1 MSTLEIH
8 QIPTRVDNY
17 VYLLRES
24 STGQAAVVDPS
35 DAAPVF
41 AALDALGWNLTHV
54 LATHHHNDHIGG
66 VPEIKERTGCTVV
79 GPRADR
85 DRIPGIDIERSATA
99 TPTACTRRRPPCSTC
114 RAIPGGISPTGSRN
128 RKALFCGD
136 TLFALGCGRVFEG
149 THEQMWNSISKF
161 KPLPDETMVYC
172 AHEYTQS
179 NARFAVTVEPD
190 NADLA
195 AYAREIDRKRA
206 AGQRTVPSQLGL
218 ERRTNPFLRAD
229 IPDFASALGM
239 EGRTPVEV
247 FAEVRTRKDN
257 F

>member
-17 VYLLRES
+17 VYLVRES
-24 STGQAAVVDPS
+24 SSGQAAVVDPS
-35 DAAPVF
+35 DAPPVF
-41 AALDALGWNLTHV
+41 EALDMLGWNLTHV

-85 DRIPGIDIERSATA
+85 DRIPGIDIEVGDGDTYTLYEAEA
-99 TPTACTRRRPPCSTC
+99 KVFDVPGHTRGHIAYWFPE
-114 RAIPGGISPTGSRN
+114 SR
-128 RKALFCGD
+128 ALFCGD

-161 KPLPDETMVYC
+161 KPLPDDTMVYC

-195 AYAREIDRKRA
+195 AYAAEIDRKRA
-206 AGQRTVPSQLGL
+206 AGQRTVPSELGL

-229 IPDFASALGM
+229 VPAFAAALGM
-239 EGRTPVEV
+239 EGNTPVEI